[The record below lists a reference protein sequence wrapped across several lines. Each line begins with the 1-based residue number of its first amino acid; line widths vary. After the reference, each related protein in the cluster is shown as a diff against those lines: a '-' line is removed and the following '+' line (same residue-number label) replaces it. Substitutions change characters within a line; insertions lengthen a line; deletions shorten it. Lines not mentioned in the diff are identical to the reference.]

1 MRSFQDT
8 CEYLRL
14 NPKTWLITG
23 VSGFIGS
30 NLLEFLLNLDQ
41 YVIGID
47 NFATGSKMNINNVTF
62 LNIGGISN
70 ETFIDENHKISA
82 KNL

>member
-1 MRSFQDT
+1 MMPFQDV
-8 CEYLRL
+8 CEELRL

-41 YVIGID
+41 QVIGID
-47 NFATGSKMNINNVTF
+47 NFSTGLQRNLLNV
-62 LNIGGISN
+62 
-70 ETFIDENHKISA
+70 
-82 KNL
+82 